1 LTVFNDIS
9 RSQSPFQTKMTD
21 FGLNSLPLQSEDL
34 SKLLKPIISAS
45 QLPLDFYK
53 DRCLRCGRPLVNN
66 ANRYNIYET
75 KKKRFCPDCNETTTL
90 GFNRGS
96 HVPLWAWDRVLFS
109 TAKGQRN
116 VDIQEEVLRESK
128 FHGAKFTISVPT
140 IYKIRRS
147 SIRIVERFEPYAL
160 RYLASKHING
170 TWSMDIRYHD
180 LPFDPSLFPGKVLD
194 PRKGNPHMYVA
205 AVIHEEAKYCFSTCV
220 SKWRDKFV
228 GIRALSLAI
237 DRAGVKPEPLKIDS
251 AKELIAASKTL
262 LSPEKILCI
271 NKKDN
276 FTCNQAMEGWFG
288 VFGLR
293 HNKHECQYKRPET
306 QECDM
311 NIFRDYRN
319 FVWPFN
325 KTKKT
330 PAETLGLILP
340 RNIGNKLSFIP
351 LLDFAYRF
359 TRFVEGESA
368 RAKNKRL

>member
-1 LTVFNDIS
+1 MTVFEDID
-9 RSQSPFQTKMTD
+9 RSQSPVQTKMTD
-21 FGLNSLPLQSEDL
+21 FGLNSLPHPSEDL

-45 QLPLDFYK
+45 QLPLDFYR
-53 DRCLRCGRPLVNN
+53 DRCLRCGRPLVDDG
-66 ANRYNIYET
+66 NRHNTYET
-75 KKKRFCPDCNETTTL
+75 KKKQLCPDCDKVTTL

-96 HVPLWAWDRVLFS
+96 HVPLWVWDRVLFS

-116 VDIQEEVLRESK
+116 IDIQEEVLRESK

-140 IYKIRRS
+140 IYKIRWS
-147 SIRIVERFEPYAL
+147 SDKIVDNFEPYAF
-160 RYLASKHING
+160 RYLATKSINE
-170 TWSMDIRYHD
+170 TWCMDIRYHD
-180 LPFDPSLFPGKVLD
+180 MPFDQSLFPGKVLD
-194 PRKGNPHMYVA
+194 PRKGNPHMYPTV
-205 AVIHEEAKYCFSTCV
+205 VIHEKAQFAFSTCV

-237 DRAGVKPEPLKIDS
+237 DKAGVEPDPLKIDS
-251 AKELIAASKTL
+251 AKELIAAAKAL
-262 LSPEKILCI
+262 LPPEKILCI
-271 NKKDN
+271 NKKDD
-276 FTCNQAMEGWFG
+276 FTFNQAMEGWFG

-306 QECDM
+306 QECSM
-311 NIFRDYRN
+311 NIFRDFRN

-368 RAKNKRL
+368 KARNKRL

>member
-1 LTVFNDIS
+1 
-9 RSQSPFQTKMTD
+9 MTD
-21 FGLNSLPLQSEDL
+21 FGLSSVPIQSVDL
-34 SKLLKPIISAS
+34 SRLLKTIISAS
-45 QLPLDFYK
+45 QLPLDFYE
-53 DRCLRCGRPLVNN
+53 DRCLRCGRPLVDDG
-66 ANRYNIYET
+66 NRYNMYET
-75 KKKRFCPDCNETTTL
+75 KKKRFCPDCDVVTTL

-96 HVPLWAWDRVLFS
+96 HVPLWVWDRVLFS

-116 VDIQEEVLRESK
+116 VDIQEEVQRESK
-128 FHGAKFTISVPT
+128 FHGAEFTISVPT
-140 IYKIRRS
+140 IYKIRWS
-147 SIRIVERFEPYAL
+147 SNRVVEKFEPYAL
-160 RYLASKHING
+160 RYLASKPING

-220 SKWRDKFV
+220 SKMRDKFV

-237 DRAGVKPEPLKIDS
+237 DRAGVIPDPLKIDS
-251 AKELIAASKTL
+251 AKELIAAAKAL
-262 LSPEKILCI
+262 VPLEKILCI
-271 NKKDN
+271 NKKDD
-276 FTCNQAMEGWFG
+276 FTFNQAMEGWFG

-306 QECDM
+306 QECGM
-311 NIFRDYRN
+311 NIFRDFRN

-340 RNIGNKLSFIP
+340 PNIGNKLSFIP

-359 TRFVEGESA
+359 TRFVESESA
-368 RAKNKRL
+368 KAKNKRL